1 MLDVAAELGVPLV
14 NFGFFQE
21 LTAEQRRALW
31 FWLAEGW
38 HDDEAPEVR
47 SRAASLI
54 RELAEHAARN
64 GQQITLEMYEDTYV
78 GTCDQAVK
86 FLKEVGHDACGLN
99 PDIANSSVCTVGSSR
114 CKTCSTRSCP
124 TPGIGT

>member
-1 MLDVAAELGVPLV
+1 MAAELGVPLV

-47 SRAASLI
+47 SQAASLI
-54 RELAEHAARN
+54 RELAEHAAGN
-64 GQQITLEMYEDTYV
+64 GQQITLEIYEDTYV
-78 GTCDQAVK
+78 GTCDKAVK

-99 PDIANSSVCTVGSSR
+99 SISPTSSVCTVRSSR
-114 CKTCSTRSCP
+114 CKTCSTRSCR
-124 TPGIGT
+124 TPSTGT